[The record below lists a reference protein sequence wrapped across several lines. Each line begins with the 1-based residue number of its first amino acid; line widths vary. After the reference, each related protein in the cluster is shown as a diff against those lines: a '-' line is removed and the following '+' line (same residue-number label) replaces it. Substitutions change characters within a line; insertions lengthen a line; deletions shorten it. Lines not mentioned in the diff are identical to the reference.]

1 MPDPDAQLDQAIAAA
16 TGLPPVPALQ
26 TDAESLA
33 TGMQAPSP
41 PELQPPKSLPP
52 ESPPKGPA
60 EWACARLVHYI
71 RQFEQGL
78 DAAQE
83 IAMGFAGSD
92 AGLLRI
98 EGLGFSEPDLLTFYG
113 REEDGTK
120 TQLIQH
126 VSQLNFHLRA
136 VPTATPEEP
145 ARRIGFHL
153 VSGWRGGEAGDGSAT
168 DLAADKA

>member
-33 TGMQAPSP
+33 HGIVAPPAP
-41 PELQPPKSLPP
+41 PQ
-52 ESPPKGPA
+52 PKGPA

-168 DLAADKA
+168 DLAADNA